1 MFDEKPKKKSIQK
14 KKPANFIS
22 QLWTG
27 LVLLLMFVVLASF
40 VFEGQKEKKEITLSE
55 LAGHVEA
62 GDVSKIV
69 VSGDKLSVTLF
80 DDESTIYET
89 KKEREVSLTETLVNY
104 GVAPEVLRTAS
115 IEIKSESGFMYW
127 FGRLMPMLLPL
138 IFIGLLL
145 WFLLRSAKGQGM
157 QMFSFGQS
165 RAQIIDP
172 NDPKRV
178 TFKDVAGVPEAKKEL
193 EEIVDFLRNPKKFIE
208 IGAQIP
214 KGVLLEGP
222 PGTGKTLLARAVAG
236 EAKVPFFHLSGSDFV
251 EMFVGVGASRVRDLF
266 RMAKKSAPSIVFIDE
281 IDAVGRKR
289 GSGVGGGN
297 DEREQTLNQILTE
310 MDGFEQNQKVIVIAA
325 TNRADV
331 LDNALLRPGRFDRR
345 VHVEL
350 PDRKDREEILKI
362 HARKKPFEK
371 DTNLDTIATRTPGF
385 SGADLQA
392 LMNEAAIK
400 AARED
405 RKTITQLDLID
416 AIEKVMIGPER
427 RSKVITEEDKKL
439 TAYHEAGHA
448 LVGAVLPNA
457 DPIHKV
463 TIVPR
468 GRGGGFTWKLP
479 LEDKNYHSKKN
490 FIDDIAM
497 SMGGYAAEE
506 LIMGDI
512 TTGPSNDIQVTTRL
526 ARSMVTKWGMSDA
539 IGPIALEGKD
549 SEVMYGR
556 GFGDREY
563 SDEMSKIIDDEVKKL
578 VLGGLETARR
588 ILREKRDAL
597 DAIANELLEKET
609 LEQAEFNELMKKF
622 GVEPKKLPEK
632 VGEKTKETK

>member
-1 MFDEKPKKKSIQK
+1 MFDKTPKKKK
-14 KKPANFIS
+14 KNKKPASFLS
-22 QLWTG
+22 QLWSG
-27 LVLLLMFVVLASF
+27 LIVLMMVILLVTFLMDDTQEKRQIGLTEVV
-40 VFEGQKEKKEITLSE
+40 E
-55 LAGHVEA
+55 LVNT
-62 GDVSKIV
+62 GDVSNIV
-69 VSGDKLSVTLF
+69 VSGETVTLTLF
-80 DDESTIYET
+80 DDDSIVYES
-89 KKEREVSLTETLVNY
+89 KKEVGTSLSQTLVNF
-104 GVAPEVLRTAS
+104 GVDQEVLRAVN
-115 IEIKSESGFMYW
+115 IEITRESGFLYW
-127 FGRLMPMLLPL
+127 FGRLVPTL
-138 IFIGLLL
+138 IPILFIIILL
-145 WFLLRSAKGQGM
+145 WFILRSAKGQGM

-165 RAQIIDP
+165 RAQIMDP
-172 NDPKRV
+172 NGKGRV

-193 EEIVDFLRNPKKFIE
+193 EEVVDFLRNPKKFIE

-266 RMAKKSAPSIVFIDE
+266 RMAKKTSPSIVFIDE

-310 MDGFEQNQKVIVIAA
+310 MDGFEQGQKVIVIAA

-331 LDNALLRPGRFDRR
+331 LDSALLRPGRFDRR

-350 PDRKDREEILKI
+350 PDRKDRQEILNI
-362 HARKKPFEK
+362 HAKKKPLEK
-371 DTNLDTIATRTPGF
+371 DTDLTVIATRTPGF

-392 LMNEAAIK
+392 LMNEAAIR

-427 RSKVITEEDKKL
+427 RSRVITEEDRKL

-479 LEDKNYHSKKN
+479 LEDKNYHGKKN

-506 LIMGDI
+506 LVMGDI

-526 ARSMVTKWGMSDA
+526 ARSMVTKWGMSDT

-563 SDEMSKIIDDEVKKL
+563 SEEVSRVIDNEVKKL
-578 VLGGLETARR
+578 VMGGLETARK
-588 ILREKRDAL
+588 ILREKRDVL
-597 DAIANELLEKET
+597 DAIAQVLLEKET
-609 LEQAEFNELMKKF
+609 LEQSEFDELMKTF
-622 GVEPKKLPEK
+622 GIEPKKAPEK
-632 VGEKTKETK
+632 VGEK

>member
-1 MFDEKPKKKSIQK
+1 MFEQKPKKKPIQK
-14 KKPANFIS
+14 KKPRSFLS
-22 QLWTG
+22 QLWG
-27 LVLLLMFVVLASF
+27 GILVLVMIAVITSF
-40 VFEGQKEKKEITLSE
+40 IFENKTDKKQITLSE
-55 LAGHVEA
+55 LATFVES
-62 GDVSKIV
+62 GDVSSIV
-69 VSGDKLSVTLF
+69 VSGDKLNVVLF
-80 DDESTIYET
+80 SDKELIYEI

-104 GVAPEVLRTAS
+104 GVSAEALRTVS
-115 IEIKSESGFMYW
+115 IEVKNESGFMYW
-127 FGRLMPMLLPL
+127 FGRLVPTL
-138 IFIGLLL
+138 IPIIFVVVLL

-165 RAQIIDP
+165 RAQISDP
-172 NDPKRV
+172 DNPNRV
-178 TFKDVAGVPEAKKEL
+178 TFRDVAGVAEAKKEL
-193 EEIVDFLRNPKKFIE
+193 EEVVDFLKNPKKFIE

-236 EAKVPFFHLSGSDFV
+236 EARVPFFHLSGSDFV

-266 RMAKKSAPSIVFIDE
+266 RMAKKASPSIVFIDE

-345 VHVEL
+345 VHVDL

-362 HARKKPFEK
+362 HARKKPLEK
-371 DTNLDTIATRTPGF
+371 EINIETIATRTPGF

-427 RSKVITEEDKKL
+427 RSKVITEEDKRL

-512 TTGPSNDIQVTTRL
+512 TTGPSSDIQVTTRL
-526 ARSMVTKWGMSDA
+526 ARSMVTKWGMSEV

-563 SDEMSKIIDDEVKKL
+563 SNEMSKIIDDEVKKL

-588 ILREKRDAL
+588 IIREKRDVL
-597 DAIANELLEKET
+597 DAIANELLEKEV
-609 LEQAEFNELMKKF
+609 LEQAEFDELVQKF
-622 GVEPKKLPEK
+622 GIEKKTVK
-632 VGEKTKETK
+632 KEDKSM

>member
-1 MFDEKPKKKSIQK
+1 MFDEKPKKKPINK
-14 KKPANFIS
+14 KKPANFFS

-27 LVLLLMFVVLASF
+27 IIFLAMFVVLASF
-40 VFEGQKEKKEITLSE
+40 VFEGQKETKEITLSE
-55 LAGHVEA
+55 LATFIEA
-62 GDVSKIV
+62 GDVSNILV
-69 VSGDKLSVTLF
+69 EGDKLSVTLF
-80 DDESTIYET
+80 EDENVVYET
-89 KKEREVSLTETLVNY
+89 KKEAEVSLTETLVNY
-104 GVAPEVLRTAS
+104 GVTTETLRTTP
-115 IEIKSESGFMYW
+115 IEIKSESGFMFW
-127 FGRLMPMLLPL
+127 FARLMPMLLPL
-138 IFIGLLL
+138 VFIGLLL

-165 RAQIIDP
+165 RAQIMDP

-266 RMAKKSAPSIVFIDE
+266 RMAKKAAPAIVFIDE

-310 MDGFEQNQKVIVIAA
+310 MDGFAQNQKVIVIAA

-331 LDNALLRPGRFDRR
+331 LDSALLRPGRFDRR

-350 PDRKDREEILKI
+350 PDRKDREEILAI
-362 HARKKPFEK
+362 HARKKPLEK
-371 DTNLDTIATRTPGF
+371 DTDLNVIATRTSGF

-427 RSKVITEEDKKL
+427 RSKVITEEDRKL

-549 SEVMYGR
+549 GDVMFGR
-556 GFGDREY
+556 GMDGRDY
-563 SDEMSKIIDDEVKKL
+563 SNEMSKIIDDEINKL
-578 VLGGLETARR
+578 VLGGLETARKV
-588 ILREKRDAL
+588 LREKRDAL
-597 DAIANELLEKET
+597 DAIAQELLQKET

-622 GVEPKKLPEK
+622 GIEPKKLPEK
-632 VGEKTKETK
+632 AETKIK